1 MIQTEMQAPSG
12 RMPTRVKICGI
23 TREQDAS
30 CAAIA
35 GADAIG
41 IVFYPPSSRFVSDL
55 ILARDIVLA
64 AGPLV
69 TVVGL
74 FVDADPQDIDK
85 ILASVPLNLIQFH
98 GGEKNIECERFGR
111 PFIKAL
117 RMKDRLDV
125 DAAMASYPSASGFLL
140 DTYVSGSPGGTGQ
153 VFDWERV
160 PSKPAKPIILA
171 GGLDEHNV
179 HKAVQIASPYGVD
192 VSGGVEAQPGIKSH
206 KKINAFIK
214 RAKGETHE

>member
-1 MIQTEMQAPSG
+1 MIQTGMNAQSES
-12 RMPTRVKICGI
+12 MPTRVKICGI

-30 CAAIA
+30 CAATA
-35 GADAIG
+35 GANAIG

-55 ILARDIVLA
+55 VLARDVALA
-64 AGPLV
+64 VGPLV

-74 FVDADPQDIDK
+74 FVDAEPQDVEK
-85 ILASVPLNLIQFH
+85 VLAAVPLNLMQFH
-98 GGEKNIECERFGR
+98 GGEKNSECERFGR

-117 RMKDRLDV
+117 RMKDSLDV
-125 DAAMASYPSASGFLL
+125 GVAMASYPSASGFLL

-160 PSKPAKPIILA
+160 PSQPAKPIILA
-171 GGLDEHNV
+171 GGLDENNV
-179 HKAVQIASPYGVD
+179 HKAVQVALPYGVD
-192 VSGGVEAQPGIKSH
+192 VSGGVEVQPGIKSH
-206 KKINAFIK
+206 EKINAFIK

>member
-1 MIQTEMQAPSG
+1 MKAQPERMP
-12 RMPTRVKICGI
+12 MPTRVKICGI
-23 TREQDAS
+23 TREQDADF
-30 CAAIA
+30 AAAA

-41 IVFYPPSSRFVSDL
+41 LVFYPPSSRFVSDL
-55 ILARDIVLA
+55 VMARDIALA

-74 FVDADPQDIDK
+74 FVDAEPQEVDK
-85 ILASVPLNLIQFH
+85 VLATVPLNLMQFH
-98 GGEKNIECERFGR
+98 GGEQNTECERFGR

-117 RMKDRLDV
+117 RMKDKLDV
-125 DAAMASYPSASGFLL
+125 DAVMASYPSASGFLL

-160 PSKPAKPIILA
+160 PSLPVKPIILA
-171 GGLDEHNV
+171 GGLDENNV
-179 HKAVQIASPYGVD
+179 HKAVQVASPYGVD

-206 KKINAFIK
+206 EKINAFIK
-214 RAKGETHE
+214 RAKEETHE

>member
-1 MIQTEMQAPSG
+1 
-12 RMPTRVKICGI
+12 MPTRVKICGI
-23 TREQDAS
+23 TREQDADF
-30 CAAIA
+30 AAAA

-41 IVFYPPSSRFVSDL
+41 LVFYPPSSRFVSDL
-55 ILARDIVLA
+55 VMARDIALA

-74 FVDADPQDIDK
+74 FVDAEPQEVDK
-85 ILASVPLNLIQFH
+85 VLATVPLNLMQFH
-98 GGEKNIECERFGR
+98 GGEQNTECERFGR

-117 RMKDRLDV
+117 RMKDKLDV
-125 DAAMASYPSASGFLL
+125 DAVMASYPSASGFLL

-160 PSKPAKPIILA
+160 PSLPVKPIILA
-171 GGLDEHNV
+171 GGLDENNV
-179 HKAVQIASPYGVD
+179 HKAVQVASPYGVD

-206 KKINAFIK
+206 EKINAFIK
-214 RAKGETHE
+214 RAKEETHE

>member
-1 MIQTEMQAPSG
+1 MKQTEMKAQLEL
-12 RMPTRVKICGI
+12 PTRVKICGI
-23 TREQDAS
+23 TRVQDARY
-30 CAAIA
+30 AAGS

-55 ILARDIVLA
+55 VLARDIALA
-64 AGPLV
+64 VGPLV

-74 FVDADPQDIDK
+74 FVDAVPQDIEK
-85 ILASVPLNLIQFH
+85 TLAEVPLNLLQFH
-98 GGEKNIECERFGR
+98 GGEQNADCERFGR

-117 RMKDRLDV
+117 RMKESIEV
-125 DAAMASYPSASGFLL
+125 EAVMASYPSASGFLL

-160 PSKPAKPIILA
+160 PSRPAKPIILA

-179 HKAVQIASPYGVD
+179 HEAVQIASPHAVD
-192 VSGGVEAQPGIKSH
+192 VSGGVEAQPGIKSYE
-206 KKINAFIK
+206 KINAFIK
-214 RAKGETHE
+214 SAKGVSHA

>member
-1 MIQTEMQAPSG
+1 MSAQSEGMS
-12 RMPTRVKICGI
+12 TRVKICGI
-23 TREQDAS
+23 TREEDAN
-30 CAAIA
+30 CAAAA

-55 ILARDIVLA
+55 VLARDIALSV
-64 AGPLV
+64 GPLV

-74 FVDADPQDIDK
+74 FVDALPQDVEK
-85 ILASVPLNLIQFH
+85 VLTGVPLNLIQFH
-98 GGEKNIECERFGR
+98 GGEKNSECECFGR

-117 RMKDRLDV
+117 RMKGGLDV
-125 DAAMASYPSASGFLL
+125 GALMASYPSASGFLL

-160 PSKPAKPIILA
+160 PRRPAKPIILA
-171 GGLDEHNV
+171 GGLDENNV
-179 HKAVQIASPYGVD
+179 HKAVQVASPYGVD

-206 KKINAFIK
+206 EKINAFIK
-214 RAKGETHE
+214 KARGETHE